1 MANRRADRGDDP
13 PRGPDDWLR
22 PFFQDSTLVPVL
34 IVAAGCFTALG
45 GGLIAWA
52 ARGRNLA
59 AIAALVLLA
68 GMSADALL
76 RDRRR
81 HGRLGLVSRCVLG
94 LWALSAVAAAA
105 AVALGL
111 A

>member
-1 MANRRADRGDDP
+1 VTEPGRERE
-13 PRGPDDWLR
+13 PRGLDDWLR
-22 PFFQDSTLVPVL
+22 QFFRDSTLVPVL
-34 IVAAGCFTALG
+34 LVVTGSFTAIG
-45 GGLIAWA
+45 AGLIAWA
-52 ARGRNLA
+52 VRGRSLA

-81 HGRLGLVSRCVLG
+81 NGRLGLASRCVLG
-94 LWALSAVAAAA
+94 LWALSAAGAAA